1 MIRRL
6 FFFALLPVCAAAQES
21 PVIAP
26 TWETQTHARKYLLG
40 IPGPRGQITDR
51 NGQPLAQNRVA
62 HSLCVVF
69 PSPPTMKDAEAITYA
84 RRQIAK
90 AENILSR
97 KINVSNEE
105 IVRHYRNRALLPME
119 ILQNLMPAEMTALKE
134 VPDGLFLRPVYVRFY
149 PNGSL
154 AGHVIGYTGRRSG
167 LPDRPIQNNDLL
179 WPDTQGREGL
189 EQVFDEQLAGRVGQM
204 NLTFDQAGNQISEVI
219 AIPPEP
225 GNNVITTLDEALQ
238 RKCEE
243 ILAER
248 TKRGAIVVLDP
259 RNGDILA
266 LASWPVFNP
275 NDFVPF
281 ISTEHFKRLQDDE
294 DVPLL
299 PRAFRSAYPPGSTFK
314 TFSGLAALESKAV
327 TPSTLLPCPPSFTLG
342 KFTFRNW
349 KKEHA
354 GDLNFARA
362 LTQSCNT
369 WFYQVGLR
377 TGGKAIIEWATS
389 LGLGKK
395 TGIPLTSEV
404 EGRIPTDEY
413 MQRVHNRRILDGD
426 VVNMSIGQGDILV
439 SPLQMAQAMGVIAN
453 GGTLFQ
459 SRLVSH
465 VQKHGDEIV
474 SAYNVRAKAN
484 LAISPSTIAEI
495 HRGLVDVVSSGS
507 GTAARARVPG
517 VKVAGK
523 TGTAQWGPKDR
534 QRIAAWFAGFAPAEN
549 AEVAFAAVYEGE
561 PGVRSVGGGTHAAP
575 LIGELLRDYFE
586 KRKAER
592 AEAAGE
598 TEEEPA
604 PQQEPEP
611 EFEEP
616 VVPAS
621 IPINIPEYDL
631 SN

>member
-6 FFFALLPVCAAAQES
+6 FLLSLLPVFAWSQDA
-21 PVIAP
+21 PVITP

-51 NGQPLAQNRVA
+51 HGQPLAQNRVA

-69 PSPPTMKDAEAITYA
+69 PSPPTMKDGEAISYA
-84 RRQIAK
+84 RRQIDN
-90 AENILSR
+90 AERILSK
-97 KINVSNEE
+97 KIAVSDEE
-105 IVRHYRNRALLPME
+105 IVRHYRSRALLPME
-119 ILQNLMPAEMTALKE
+119 ILQDLRPAEMTALRE
-134 VPDGLFLRPVYVRFY
+134 LPAGLFLRPVYVRFY
-149 PNGSL
+149 PNGHL
-154 AGHVIGYTGRRSG
+154 AGHVLGYVGRRSG
-167 LPDRPIQNNDLL
+167 LPDRPLQNNDLL
-179 WPDTQGREGL
+179 WADTQGRDGL
-189 EQVFDEQLAGRVGQM
+189 EQVFDEQLSGKVGQM

-243 ILAER
+243 ILA
-248 TKRGAIVVLDP
+248 KKAQRGAIVVLDP

-281 ISTEHFKRLQDDE
+281 ISSEQYKRLQDDE

-327 TPSTLLPCPPSFTLG
+327 SPGTLLPCPPSFTLG
-342 KFTFRNW
+342 RFTFRNW

-354 GDLNFARA
+354 GDLTFAGA

-369 WFYQVGLR
+369 WFYQAGLR
-377 TGGKAIIEWATS
+377 TGAKAIIEWATS

-395 TGIPLTSEV
+395 TDIPLPSEA

-439 SPLQMAQAMGVIAN
+439 TPLQMAQAMGVIAN

-465 VQKHGDEIV
+465 VQRHGDEII

-507 GTAARARVPG
+507 GTASRARVPG
-517 VKVAGK
+517 VRVAGK
-523 TGTAQWGPKDR
+523 TGTAQWGPKNR

-549 AEVAFAAVYEGE
+549 AELAFAAVYEGE

-575 LIGELLRDYFE
+575 LIGELLKDYFA
-586 KRKAER
+586 KRR
-592 AEAAGE
+592 AEKSDG
-598 TEEEPA
+598 TVEPE
-604 PQQEPEP
+604 PEQEPEP
-611 EFEEP
+611 EYEEP
-616 VVPAS
+616 G
-621 IPINIPEYDL
+621 IPIIIPEYDH